1 MRVALKNITVR
12 QMGVIVILVSI
23 LIGLA
28 IVLQ

>member
-12 QMGVIVILVSI
+12 LMGVIVMLASI